1 MPPSDAQGC
10 GQSKDKVDPHGAFDA
25 PPEKRGVSFPESSR
39 EEMFSKKKTPEK
51 EPPPSPDKTP
61 SVDEKLQQAVASPD
75 ASPMASMPG
84 EPKDSAMGEG
94 EHNMAEVALALTS
107 EADVRKLAGIILGKC
122 RLLARGD
129 RSTLFLMDESTR
141 ELVEFAYDGG
151 GEVELREHG
160 LRVQIGSGV
169 AGHCGASGNIEVI
182 DNAYDDKRWA
192 GQDFDRQTNYKT
204 QQLLCCPIKGPTQ
217 KVLGVMQIVNTKHG
231 GPFAKKDVDVVQAMA
246 ASAGVALEN
255 ASNLSKA
262 QEKEKQ
268 LNALLSAMDALL
280 FTFDPDGRLVS
291 CNKTSEGSIRWKG
304 YMGKHFSEWLSERN
318 GELEAD
324 MKEAYER
331 KKTAFAPNY
340 AFKAGLAHA
349 YVNYK
354 AIPINDAAGEFQGV
368 LLLMEPC
375 SNHAMLVQSLSRTMD
390 GAAVASALTIN
401 DEKLKGKPATLT
413 LLVVSVTGPSLASTA
428 APEMRLAALNEVTS
442 AVAALVQKDGG
453 MVLQLSGHTT
463 VAAFG
468 YQLAPTAAPIEAE
481 VHAGAAC
488 RCARSVIAKV
498 DKMVEAKKKKVAG
511 GADKKKAVELAVAAG
526 VHTGVTAVGTV
537 GLEKL
542 ISLAVLGD
550 TATLACC
557 VHGAAAASG
566 APLVV
571 SADTL
576 ALLQRGEQKADFAH
590 ARALPRARLP
600 AAWVPSSGPSGDV
613 LAAVAS
619 AAPASDGEMELIA
632 MQLLTEKAAAAA
644 EAPLKAYAEGLEA
657 AQAGTWAAAIAAL
670 KPHAAT
676 DGPSAALLAQC
687 EAAEAAKLDLAGSA
701 GGRRL
706 MLPPLLY

>member
-1 MPPSDAQGC
+1 
-10 GQSKDKVDPHGAFDA
+10 
-25 PPEKRGVSFPESSR
+25 
-39 EEMFSKKKTPEK
+39 MFGKKKTPEK
-51 EPPPSPDKTP
+51 EPPPSADKKP
-61 SVDEKLQQAVASPD
+61 SVDDKLQQASPSPD
-75 ASPMASMPG
+75 ASPMAGMPG
-84 EPKDSAMGEG
+84 ERKDSTEMGSG

-160 LRVQIGSGV
+160 IRVQIGSGV
-169 AGHCGASGNIEVI
+169 AGHCAASGNVEVI
-182 DNAYDDKRWA
+182 EDAYDDKRWA

-204 QQLLCCPIKGPTQ
+204 KQLLCCPIKGPTQ

-231 GPFAKKDVDVVQAMA
+231 GTFAKKDIAVVQAMA

-280 FTFDPDGRLVS
+280 FTFDPEGLLVS

-304 YMGKHFSEWLSERN
+304 FMGKHFSEWLGERN

-324 MKEAYER
+324 LKEAYER
-331 KKTAFAPNY
+331 KKTVFVPNY

-354 AIPINDAAGEFQGV
+354 AIPINDISGDFQGV

-375 SNHAMLVQSLSRTMD
+375 SNHAMLVQNLSRSMD

-413 LLVVSVTGPSLASTA
+413 LLVVSVTGPSISSTA
-428 APEMRLAALNEVTS
+428 APEMRFAALNEVLATMS
-442 AVAALVQKDGG
+442 SLIQKDGG
-453 MVLQLSGHTT
+453 MVLQLSGHTA

-468 YQLAPTAAPIEAE
+468 YQLSPTAAPTEAE
-481 VHAGAAC
+481 AHASAAC
-488 RCARSVIAKV
+488 KCAQKLVEKV
-498 DKMVEAKKKKVAG
+498 DKMVEAKKKKMAG
-511 GADKKKAVELAVAAG
+511 GADKKKAVELSVAVG

-542 ISLAVLGD
+542 VNVAVLGD
-550 TATLACC
+550 TATIACC
-557 VHGAAAASG
+557 VHGAASACG

-576 ALLQRGEQKADFAH
+576 ALLQRGEQKADFANVRTL
-590 ARALPRARLP
+590 ARARLP
-600 AAWVPSSGPSGDV
+600 ASWVPSSGPSGDV
-613 LAAVAS
+613 LTVVAS
-619 AAPASDGEMELIA
+619 ATPPSEVEMELVV
-632 MQLLTEKAAAAA
+632 MQLLTDKAAAAA
-644 EAPLKAYAEGLEA
+644 EAPIKAYAEALEA
-657 AQAGTWAAAIAAL
+657 AQAGSWAAAIEAL
-670 KPHAAT
+670 KPHAAA
-676 DGPSAALLAQC
+676 DGPCAALLAQC

-701 GGRRL
+701 VGRRL
-706 MLPPLLY
+706 MLPPTLF